1 MVEHHSVSGA
11 RWMVALAASL
21 LVLIMAFSF

>member
-1 MVEHHSVSGA
+1 MDEHRPASGA

-21 LVLIMAFSF
+21 LVVAIAFSF